1 METYDP
7 HKTVPEVRQG
17 SRRRMNLRVL
27 VISLIGIV
35 VAFSILFAVSTT
47 IQPGGTG
54 SVNSPG
60 VQPTLP
66 DDPAAD
72 PITKPTPGT

>member
-17 SRRRMNLRVL
+17 NRRRMNLRVL

-35 VAFSILFAVSTT
+35 VAFSILLLSRRPF
-47 IQPGGTG
+47 
-54 SVNSPG
+54 N
-60 VQPTLP
+60 L
-66 DDPAAD
+66 AARVL
-72 PITKPTPGT
+72 